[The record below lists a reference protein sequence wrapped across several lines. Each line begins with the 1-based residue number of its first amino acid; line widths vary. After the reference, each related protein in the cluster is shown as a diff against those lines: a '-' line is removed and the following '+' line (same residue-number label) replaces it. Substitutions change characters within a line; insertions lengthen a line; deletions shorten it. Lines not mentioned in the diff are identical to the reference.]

1 MFMCSDQADLNMAHK
16 ITMNAKLQKPGVC
29 NAMETLLV
37 DRAVAKKFLPP
48 VIEDLQKAGCEI
60 RGDAATRAIVKD
72 GVKKATEE
80 DWRTEY
86 LDLILSVRVVE
97 NLKAGH

>member
-1 MFMCSDQADLNMAHK
+1 MCMCSDQADLNMAHK

-37 DRAVAKKFLPP
+37 DRAVARKFLPS

-60 RGDAATRAIVKD
+60 RGDAATRAIVKG

-97 NLKAGH
+97 NLNAGH

>member
-1 MFMCSDQADLNMAHK
+1 MCMCRHKADLKMAHK
-16 ITMNAKLQKPGVC
+16 ITMNAKVQKPGVC

-37 DRAVAKKFLPP
+37 DRAVARKFLPSM
-48 VIEDLQKAGCEI
+48 IADLQKAGCEI

-72 GVKKATEE
+72 GVKKATEK

-97 NLKAGH
+97 NIEAGH